1 MSLTAPSFDDDLV
14 TDLAKATSSRFTAE
28 VRARFGVLPNFFC
41 TAASAPG
48 LIEQLWGFAKSSYLD
63 NPLPSLFKERLFVQ
77 LSRFCEIR
85 YCIIRHVGFLVGEG
99 RPAGDAN
106 VAPQSVEQA
115 MALLRRPIP
124 NSKQLEQS
132 LAQLEGVKSAISIP
146 EAESE
151 LEGALFDALTILF
164 ISPQGAD
171 RARSAVLHAVGE
183 PTFELL
189 IAYLAFVRTAHYWT
203 ETHPV
208 LGIES
213 DMVALMKSHP
223 DLASLL
229 LNTQD
234 ADWAN
239 SAQALRRALEELRST
254 AGALL
259 VSEERYRM
267 LVTTSHDILYRM
279 NWDWSE
285 MWTLD
290 GRKQLADTTSL
301 DTNWIERYIPEDER
315 ERVTAAIQKAV
326 ASKGPFE
333 LEHRVLRADGSRGWV
348 LSRAIPVIDE
358 QGGITEWFGTAID
371 LTARKTAEEALQR
384 SYERLERVVQ
394 TEAVGVMFWNTETGV
409 LLDAN
414 AAFLKMMGYERGDIT
429 DGQLTWEKLTPP
441 ECYEL
446 SRAEMQQFATTGRI
460 GPYEKEYLRKD
471 GSRLWL
477 LFSGNAVGNNEA
489 VEFCVDITGRKTA
502 EEALHNA
509 DRRKDEFLA
518 TLAHELRNPLAPLR
532 NGLQIA
538 RLQGAYDSPIARTID
553 MMDRQVNMLAHLV
566 DDLLDVSRITS
577 GKIQLRGENVNL
589 RAALAASAE
598 ASRSVVDAH
607 RHRLLIRPCAED
619 MTVYGDFDR
628 LTQVFS
634 NLLSNAAKYT
644 RDGGTIELQVG
655 REGGEA
661 VVTVTDSGIGIPA
674 ESLSNIFDMFSQVR
688 THQDYAAGGLGIGL
702 SLVRPLV
709 EMHGGSVSASSP
721 GPNEG
726 STFTVRLPL
735 VGRTEKAVVAPGS
748 ADVQT
753 NGKQVRRVLIVDD
766 NRDAANSLTEI
777 LKQWGH
783 LVATAF
789 NGEEGV
795 AKAAIFQPDIALLDL
810 GMPGMDG
817 FEAATRIRAL
827 PGAVQMTLIALTG
840 WGQEQDRERTR
851 LAGFDRHLLKPIDF
865 DALRILLAEK
875 SDRSM
880 ASVHQLN

>member
-1 MSLTAPSFDDDLV
+1 MSDKTKGSAD
-14 TDLAKATSSRFTAE
+14 RFSAE

-41 TAASAPG
+41 TAASVPG
-48 LIEQLWGFAKSSYLD
+48 LIEELWGFAKSAYLD
-63 NPLPSLFKERLFVQ
+63 SPLPSLFKERLFVQ

-106 VAPQSVEQA
+106 VAPQSIEQA
-115 MALLRRPIP
+115 MTLLRRPIP

-132 LAQLEGVKSAISIP
+132 LARLEGVQSAVSIP
-146 EAESE
+146 EADSE

-164 ISPQGAD
+164 VSPRGAD
-171 RARSAVLHAVGE
+171 RARLAVRHAVGE

-203 ETHPV
+203 ETHPA
-208 LGIES
+208 LEFES
-213 DMVALMKSHP
+213 DMVALMQSHP

-229 LNTQD
+229 LSTQD

-239 SAQALRRALEELRST
+239 SAQALRRALVELRST
-254 AGALL
+254 AGALR
-259 VSEERYRM
+259 VSEERYSM
-267 LVTTSHDILYRM
+267 LVMTSHDILYRM

-285 MWTLD
+285 MWQLN
-290 GRKQLADTTSL
+290 GRNQLADTTSL

-315 ERVTAAIQKAV
+315 ERVTTAIRKAV

-371 LTARKTAEEALQR
+371 LTARKTAEEALKR
-384 SYERLERVVQ
+384 SYERLERVMQ
-394 TEAVGVMFWNTETGV
+394 TEAVGVMFWNSEAGV

-414 AAFLKMMGYERGDIT
+414 SAFLEMMGYERCDIA
-429 DGQLTWEKLTPP
+429 DGQLTWQKLTPP
-441 ECYEL
+441 EYYEL
-446 SRAEMQQFATTGRI
+446 SHAEMQQFATTGRI

-489 VEFCVDITGRKTA
+489 VEFCVDITARKTA
-502 EEALHNA
+502 EQALHNA

-538 RLQGAYDSPIARTID
+538 RLHGPLDAPIARTLD

-577 GKIQLRGENVNL
+577 GKIQLRRENVNL
-589 RAALAASAE
+589 RAVLAASAE
-598 ASRSVVDAH
+598 ASHSIVDSRS
-607 RHRLLIRPCAED
+607 HRLSVGSSDEEI
-619 MTVYGDFDR
+619 TVNGDFDR
-628 LTQVFS
+628 LSQVFS

-644 RDGGTIELQVG
+644 RDGGTIELG
-655 REGGEA
+655 LRREGDEA
-661 VVTVTDSGIGIPA
+661 IVTVTDSGIGIPA
-674 ESLSNIFDMFSQVR
+674 SSMSEIFEMFSQVR
-688 THQDYAAGGLGIGL
+688 SHQNHAAGGLGIGL
-702 SLVRPLV
+702 SLVRQLV

-721 GPNEG
+721 GIDRG

-735 VGRTEKAVVAPGS
+735 ATKAEVRAPAPLS
-748 ADVQT
+748 VRFSS
-753 NGKQVRRVLIVDD
+753 NGAARRVLIVDD
-766 NRDAANSLTEI
+766 NADAASSLTEL

-783 LVATAF
+783 TVTTAF
-789 NGEEGV
+789 TGDEGV
-795 AKAAIFQPDIALLDL
+795 TRAASFRPDIALLDL

-817 FEAATRIRAL
+817 FEAARRIRAL
-827 PGAVQMTLIALTG
+827 PGGTQMMLIAVTG
-840 WGQEQDRERTR
+840 WGQEHDRERTR
-851 LAGFDRHLLKPIDF
+851 AAGFDHHLLKPIDF
-865 DALRILLAEK
+865 DALELILAEPLHEPRVSETALK
-875 SDRSM
+875 
-880 ASVHQLN
+880 